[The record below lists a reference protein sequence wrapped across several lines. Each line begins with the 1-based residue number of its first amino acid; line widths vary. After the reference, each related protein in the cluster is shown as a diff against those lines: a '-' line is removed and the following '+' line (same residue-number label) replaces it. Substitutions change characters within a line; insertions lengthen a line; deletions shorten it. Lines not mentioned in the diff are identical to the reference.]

1 MGCWVFVAL
10 RIDPWGHIVI
20 REYEKLFQYFGIKP
34 FKEVL
39 HLIDEP
45 HIYMTR
51 GIIIGHRDFDKFW
64 ELYRKGRRVAIL
76 TGFMP
81 SGRFHIGHK
90 MVMEQLVYYQ
100 RLGVDVYVVI
110 ADAEAYA
117 VRRIPRHDVIRI
129 GIEEYIANAIALG
142 LDPEKTVFYFQT
154 NQRPEYYRLIQM
166 FSRKVTFNELEAIY
180 GSIEPAKI
188 MAALTQVA
196 DVTFLTH
203 PSMGGYEA
211 VLVPVGADQDP
222 HLRLARDIV
231 DRLSGELDLKPP
243 ASTYHRFMTG
253 LDGSKMSSSRPE
265 SAIFLSDDIEE
276 AKRKVF
282 KALTGGRA
290 TAEEQRR
297 LGGEPEKCVVFELF
311 AYHLVR
317 DNDELKRIY
326 DECKSGKMLCGQCKK
341 YAAKLLEEFLTK
353 HQEKLKEAKEI
364 AQQVA
369 EKIKPEF

>member
-1 MGCWVFVAL
+1 MAL
-10 RIDPWGHIVI
+10 RIDPWGSTVI

-34 FKEVL
+34 FREVL
-39 HLIDEP
+39 HLIDKP
-45 HIYMTR
+45 HVYMTR
-51 GIIIGHRDFDKFW
+51 GIIFGHRDFDKFW
-64 ELYRKGRRVAIL
+64 ELYRKGRRVAVL

-90 MVMEQLVYYQ
+90 MVVDQLVYYQ
-100 RLGVDVYVVI
+100 RLGIDVYMLI

-117 VRRIPRHDVIRI
+117 VRRIPRRDVIRV
-129 GIEEYIANAIALG
+129 GVEEYIANAIALG
-142 LDPEKTVFYFQT
+142 LSPDKTVFYFQT
-154 NQRPEYYRLIQM
+154 NQKPEYYRLIQL

-211 VLVPVGADQDP
+211 VLIPVGADQDP
-222 HLRLARDIV
+222 HLRLARDLV
-231 DRLSGELDLKPP
+231 DRFSGELNLKQPS
-243 ASTYHRFMTG
+243 STYHRFMTG
-253 LDGSKMSSSRPE
+253 LDGGKMSSSRPE
-265 SAIFLSDDIEE
+265 SAIFLTDDIGE
-276 AKRKVF
+276 AKKKVF
-282 KALTGGRA
+282 RALTGGRA

-317 DNDELKRIY
+317 DDRELKKIY
-326 DECKSGKMLCGQCKK
+326 DECRSGLRLCGQCKK
-341 YAAKLLEEFLTK
+341 EAAKLLEEFLRE
-353 HQEKLKEAKEI
+353 HQEKLAQAREEAEKIAKEI
-364 AQQVA
+364 
-369 EKIKPEF
+369 KPSF